1 MKTYMAKASEVEKNW
16 YLIDAEEKVLGR
28 MAARIAT
35 VLQGKHKPV
44 YTPHC
49 DTGDFVV
56 VVNAEKVKITGNKI
70 ENRKIRWHS
79 GFIGGLKEVT
89 LKRFMEKKPEEVVRL
104 AVRRMLPKTK
114 LGRQMIK
121 KLKIYK
127 GAEHPHAAQAP
138 QTLDM

>member
-1 MKTYMAKASEVEKNW
+1 MKTYMARAGEVDKAW
-16 YLIDAEEKVLGR
+16 HLIDAEDKVLGR
-28 MAARIAT
+28 MAARIAI
-35 VLQGKHKPV
+35 VLQGKHKPI

-56 VVNAEKVKITGNKI
+56 VVNAAKVKITGAKV

-79 GFIGGLKEVT
+79 GFVGGLKEMT
-89 LKRFMEKKPEEVVRL
+89 LKRFQEKKPEEVVRL

-114 LGRQMIK
+114 LGRKMIK

-127 GAEHPHAAQAP
+127 GDDHPHEAQAP
-138 QTLDM
+138 KTLEM

>member
-1 MKTYMAKASEVEKNW
+1 MKTYMAKASEVEPGWFLVN
-16 YLIDAEEKVLGR
+16 AEENVLGR
-28 MAARIAT
+28 MAARIAI
-35 VLQGKHKPV
+35 VLQGKHKPI

-56 VVNAEKVKITGNKI
+56 VVNAEKVKITGTKV

-79 GFIGGLKEVT
+79 GFIGGLKEVS
-89 LKRFMEKKPEEVVRL
+89 LKRFMEKKPEDVVRL

-114 LGRQMIK
+114 LGRKMIK
-121 KLKIYK
+121 KLKIYR

-138 QTLDM
+138 KTLEM